1 MILNREIDM
10 EKFEEYIKMYREAF
24 DDKELPEG
32 HLDRFER
39 RLDTLDTRS
48 RRPYLWLMAAGIAAV
63 VAAIV
68 FLRLPESGQRDWF
81 AGVGVD
87 QVDICETY
95 YSNVAD
101 IYEDL
106 FSSGTDAELGLLA
119 ESVVDETSPLIDLL
133 PDEMGAE
140 EKAAVLKEYY
150 GELLDALLKINNIK

>member
-1 MILNREIDM
+1 MDNL
-10 EKFEEYIKMYREAF
+10 KEYINQNMESF
-24 DDKELPEG
+24 NDQELPEG

-39 RLDTLDTRS
+39 RLDTFDTRS
-48 RRPYLWLMAAGIAAV
+48 RRPYLWLMSAGIAAV

-87 QVDICETY
+87 QVEICETY

-106 FSSGTDAELGLLA
+106 FSAGTDVELGLLA

-140 EKAAVLKEYY
+140 DKAAVLKEYY
-150 GELLDALLKINNIK
+150 GELLDALLKIKNIK